1 MHANEIVS
9 IIPTVQSK
17 LRSVYERYAVFSI
30 KQFIQYGNCQHIY
43 YTMNIYTDTPTLSWG
58 GGFPRARARA
68 LASFIMS
75 VRQGMNTVVLYVPF
89 VVKSAQTQFRD
100 LNCI

>member
-17 LRSVYERYAVFSI
+17 LRSVYERYVVFFI
-30 KQFIQYGNCQHIY
+30 KQFIQYGNYQHIY
-43 YTMNIYTDTPTLSWG
+43 HTMNIYTDTFALPWG
-58 GGFPRARARA
+58 VPGSARA

-75 VRQGMNTVVLYVPF
+75 VRQGMNAVVLYVPF
-89 VVKSAQTQFRD
+89 VVKSAQTQLRD